1 MKCYTNAHRSV
12 QMDKTLY
19 LKFTQN
25 MDLYEELLATGDAEL
40 IEVSLRSLSYQR
52 CMLTTI
58 VYVSRTLTKTRF
70 GVVAR
75 MAKGKTSLE
84 KV

>member
-1 MKCYTNAHRSV
+1 MPMKCYTNAHRSV

-40 IEVSLRSLSYQR
+40 IEVSLRSLS
-52 CMLTTI
+52 
-58 VYVSRTLTKTRF
+58 
-70 GVVAR
+70 
-75 MAKGKTSLE
+75 
-84 KV
+84 

>member
-40 IEVSLRSLSYQR
+40 IEVG
-52 CMLTTI
+52 LT
-58 VYVSRTLTKTRF
+58 SP
-70 GVVAR
+70 
-75 MAKGKTSLE
+75 S
-84 KV
+84 